1 MNSPVSAMSGAL
13 EQMRAMSAQAS
24 GKTGLDGGAS
34 SLRGAGGLGGLG
46 GAGGA
51 SEAGAV
57 DGDSFASMLQASLA
71 KVSEAQNHSVSQAHA
86 FETGSS
92 DVSLSDVMIDMQ
104 KANIQFQTALQVRN
118 KLVSAYTDVMQ
129 MQV

>member
-1 MNSPVSAMSGAL
+1 
-13 EQMRAMSAQAS
+13 
-24 GKTGLDGGAS
+24 
-34 SLRGAGGLGGLG
+34 
-46 GAGGA
+46 
-51 SEAGAV
+51 
-57 DGDSFASMLQASLA
+57 
-71 KVSEAQNHSVSQAHA
+71 VSEAQNHSVAQAHS